1 MVKLLYDEV
10 FLIMEDQLLTQSLED
25 YLETIY
31 MIIKDKNVV
40 KPKDISLRLNVSQ
53 ASVTGA
59 LRSLAVKK
67 LILYSPYEPIE
78 LTSTGLKKA
87 REILRRHELLRT
99 FFTKVLLVDHQIAD
113 ETACKM
119 EHVIPKVILERL
131 AQYIEYIENCEK
143 KTFEWIEKSGY
154 KCIDKKGCEECSM
167 DVDNLVVKDSEL
179 GENAVSLLD
188 IPVGKSCRVIEL
200 SLDGSTQKRLVDMGV
215 IKNAIV
221 SVERYAPLG
230 DPIEIKINN
239 SCIALRIKDAS
250 KIFVE
255 LV

>member
-1 MVKLLYDEV
+1 
-10 FLIMEDQLLTQSLED
+10 MEDQHLTQSLED
-25 YLETIY
+25 YLEAIY
-31 MIIKDKNVV
+31 MIIRDKKVV
-40 KPKDISLRLNVSQ
+40 KPKDISLMLNVSQ

-78 LTSTGLKKA
+78 LTSIGLKKA

-99 FFTKVLLVDHQIAD
+99 FFTKVLLVEHQIAD

-131 AQYIEYIENCEK
+131 AQYIEYIENCEHK
-143 KTFEWIEKSGY
+143 SFEWIEKSGY
-154 KCIDKKGCEECSM
+154 KCIDREGCEECTMESN
-167 DVDNLVVKDSEL
+167 NLGLKDSDKSV
-179 GENAVSLLD
+179 NYVSLLD

-200 SLDGSTQKRLVDMGV
+200 NLDGSTQKRLVDMGL

-239 SCIALRIKDAS
+239 SCIALRIKDAGR
-250 KIFVE
+250 IEVE
-255 LV
+255 LI

>member
-1 MVKLLYDEV
+1 MKDEH
-10 FLIMEDQLLTQSLED
+10 LTQSLED
-25 YLETIY
+25 YLEAIY
-31 MIIKDKNVV
+31 MVIIDKKVV
-40 KPKDISLRLNVSQ
+40 KPKDISLMLNVSQ

-78 LTSTGLKKA
+78 LTSIGLRKA

-99 FFTKVLLVDHQIAD
+99 FFTKVLLIDHQIAD

-131 AQYIEYIENCEK
+131 AQYIEYIENCENK
-143 KTFEWIEKSGY
+143 SFEWIEKSGY
-154 KCIDKKGCEECSM
+154 KCIDREGCEECSM
-167 DVDNLVVKDSEL
+167 GLDNLIAKDSESN
-179 GENAVSLLD
+179 ESTVSLLD
-188 IPVGKSCRVIEL
+188 IPVGKSCRVVEL
-200 SLDGSTQKRLVDMGV
+200 NLDGSTQKRLVDMGL
-215 IKNAIV
+215 IKDAIV

-239 SCIALRIKDAS
+239 SCIALRIKDAGR
-250 KIFVE
+250 IVVE

>member
-1 MVKLLYDEV
+1 
-10 FLIMEDQLLTQSLED
+10 MEDQHLTQSLED
-25 YLETIY
+25 YLEAIH
-31 MIIKDKNVV
+31 MIIKDKKVV
-40 KPKDISLRLNVSQ
+40 KPKDISLMLNVSQ

-78 LTSTGLKKA
+78 LTSTGLRKA

-131 AQYIEYIENCEK
+131 SQYIEYIENCENK
-143 KTFEWIEKSGY
+143 SFEWIEKSGY
-154 KCIDKKGCEECSM
+154 KCIDRKGCEECTMELNNS
-167 DVDNLVVKDSEL
+167 DLKDSDASESF
-179 GENAVSLLD
+179 VSLLD
-188 IPVGKSCRVIEL
+188 IPVGKSCRVVEL
-200 SLDGSTQKRLVDMGV
+200 NLDGSTQKRLVDMGL
-215 IKNAIV
+215 IKNALV

-239 SCIALRIKDAS
+239 SCIALRIKDAG
-250 KIFVE
+250 KIVVE